1 MLLFATIIKNQKSLI
16 INYIFFVFIA
26 SKMFKNI
33 PNTTLSSIMTRMSS
47 STPIL
52 PEASNDNNTVASV
65 TSTDQISS
73 AENLAVK
80 VCCWNTLLF
89 IN

>member
-1 MLLFATIIKNQKSLI
+1 
-16 INYIFFVFIA
+16 
-26 SKMFKNI
+26 MFKNI
-33 PNTTLSSIMTRMSS
+33 PNSTLSSIMTRISS

-52 PEASNDNNTVASV
+52 PEASNDNNTASV

-80 VCCWNTLLF
+80 VCIGTHYSF
-89 IN
+89 

>member
-1 MLLFATIIKNQKSLI
+1 
-16 INYIFFVFIA
+16 
-26 SKMFKNI
+26 MFKNI
-33 PNTTLSSIMTRMSS
+33 PNTTLSNIMTRMSS

-52 PEASNDNNTVASV
+52 PESSNDNNAVASV

-80 VCCWNTLLF
+80 V
-89 IN
+89 

>member
-1 MLLFATIIKNQKSLI
+1 M
-16 INYIFFVFIA
+16 IA

-33 PNTTLSSIMTRMSS
+33 PNATLSSIMTRMSS

-52 PEASNDNNTVASV
+52 PEASNDNNTIVSV
-65 TSTDQISS
+65 TNTDQMSS

-80 VCCWNTLLF
+80 VF
-89 IN
+89 IETNYYL